1 MHKKGYKIMPQAIVL
16 SIILDLLLIGLV
28 AAGVVVGIV
37 RGFLKSVMKPVR
49 IAASL
54 ALSALI
60 SNPISKVLVAPIIQ
74 APLDNKIQSYIL
86 EFIEKHP
93 KRELP
98 TLVKLAAALADVDLT
113 DTEVLSE
120 LVGKVT
126 APIIEIISLVITF
139 GIMFLILVIVIR
151 VGCWFLESSIKDT
164 KLSKANK
171 IAGAILNALLG
182 FVIGWAFVIVF
193 DLFVHMPMF
202 EAGWLGTEFK
212 GGWIYRLL
220 LNFSP
225 IELLLS
231 F

>member
-1 MHKKGYKIMPQAIVL
+1 MTQAIIL
-16 SIILDLLLIGLV
+16 SIIIDVLLVGLV
-28 AAGVVVGIV
+28 AAGCIVGVV
-37 RGFLKSVMKPVR
+37 RGFLKSIMKPVR
-49 IAASL
+49 IAISM

-60 SNPISKVLVAPIIQ
+60 SKPISKVLVAPIIQ

-86 EFIEKHP
+86 DFIEKHP
-93 KRELP
+93 QKELP

-113 DTEVLSE
+113 DIDTVAQM
-120 LVGKVT
+120 VGQIT

-139 GIMFLILVIVIR
+139 GILFLIFVLVIR
-151 VGCWFLESSIKDT
+151 VGCWFLESAIKDT
-164 KLSKANK
+164 TLSKANK
-171 IAGAILNALLG
+171 TAGAILNGLLG
-182 FVIGWAFVIVF
+182 FVIGWVFVIVF

-212 GGWIYRLL
+212 GGLIYRLL

-225 IELLLS
+225 IEMLLS